1 MELKVNNIAI
11 PEQITFN
18 YEELKAEVLQK
29 LSIYETMVYT
39 EDQIKLAK
47 EDRANLNRLK
57 KALNDERIRREKEYM
72 QPFSTFKAQI
82 AEIISIIDKPVAV
95 IDKQIKAAEEQAKAE
110 KLNAIREYFNGHPS
124 IEDVEILRLEQI
136 MDAKWLN
143 ASVPM
148 KSIQEAIDSRMGQIM
163 SDLDVVRQLP
173 YFAFEAE
180 QVYLDTLDL
189 AKAVS
194 EAHRLQAMAEKK
206 AEHEAK
212 MQKAQADMNE
222 ALAKLSE
229 TAKETGKAIVN
240 AVHEMKET
248 KDQGRQWI
256 GFQAFLSVDEAKAL
270 GAWLKAQGIKYKAI

>member
-1 MELKVNNIAI
+1 MELKVNSIAI
-11 PEQITFN
+11 PEAITFN
-18 YEELKAEVLQK
+18 YEELKTEVLQK

-143 ASVPM
+143 ASVSM

-163 SDLDVVRQLP
+163 SDLAVVRQLP

-180 QVYLDTLDL
+180 QVYLHTLDL

-194 EAHRLQAMAEKK
+194 EAHRLQEVAEKK
-206 AEHEAK
+206 AAYEAE
-212 MQKAQADMNE
+212 QAKRNIRPANSEDV
-222 ALAKLSE
+222 AKSFIE
-229 TAKETGKAIVN
+229 DVEKV
-240 AVHEMKET
+240 
-248 KDQGRQWI
+248 KDLLDEPCRQWI